1 MVKYNSFEVL
11 VFGEQEAAMSCTD
24 IAVLPT
30 LNPYKEM

>member
-11 VFGEQEAAMSCTD
+11 VFGEQEAMSCKD

>member
-11 VFGEQEAAMSCTD
+11 VFGEQEAMSCTD

>member
-11 VFGEQEAAMSCTD
+11 VVGEQEAMSCTD

-30 LNPYKEM
+30 LTPFKEM